1 MNRRR
6 VSPRVTALVAIAVA
20 LIVRWLDPD
29 GCVAGAQPWAQMH
42 VAAVFG
48 AIVTAIE
55 IIGGWLGTAAAA
67 VATYLATVV
76 QWIVI
81 HLAIFIKAT
90 GAVFAK
96 AWDGLKI
103 VYQDVLKPA
112 VQWFDAHIKRLY
124 AWLRQTFQPVFDFL
138 NRVRGE
144 LLDLYRKYVRPVLD
158 IIDYTRAGLR
168 LLGDL
173 GIDWARALDRRLGEV
188 ESVISENF
196 RRVLSYINEAI
207 DVLNSI
213 VTADRLFQRLPFL
226 RSLDRDAVYWFR
238 IWWVRQVD
246 PSHQSGTP
254 YSRTRD
260 FPLAAPFEN
269 SKRLAL
275 FYRGEPTD
283 IDARV
288 KDGVALWRDA
298 ANWDEGDLLSRVE
311 VFGPD
316 LPAEGA

>member
-1 MNRRR
+1 
-6 VSPRVTALVAIAVA
+6 
-20 LIVRWLDPD
+20 
-29 GCVAGAQPWAQMH
+29 
-42 VAAVFG
+42 
-48 AIVTAIE
+48 
-55 IIGGWLGTAAAA
+55 
-67 VATYLATVV
+67 
-76 QWIVI
+76 
-81 HLAIFIKAT
+81 
-90 GAVFAK
+90 
-96 AWDGLKI
+96 
-103 VYQDVLKPA
+103 
-112 VQWFDAHIKRLY
+112 
-124 AWLRQTFQPVFDFL
+124 
-138 NRVRGE
+138 
-144 LLDLYRKYVRPVLD
+144 
-158 IIDYTRAGLR
+158 
-168 LLGDL
+168 
-173 GIDWARALDRRLGEV
+173 
-188 ESVISENF
+188 
-196 RRVLSYINEAI
+196 
-207 DVLNSI
+207 VLNSI

>member
-20 LIVRWLDPD
+20 LVVRWLDPD

-103 VYQDVLKPA
+103 VYADVLKPA
-112 VQWFDAHIKRLY
+112 VQWFDAHLKRLY

-144 LLDLYRKYVRPVLD
+144 MLDLYRKYVRPVLD

-173 GIDWARALDRRLGEV
+173 GIDWARALDRRLGEF

-196 RRVLSYINEAI
+196 RRILSYVNQAI
-207 DVLNSI
+207 DILNAI
-213 VTADRLFQRLPFL
+213 VTVDRLFQRVPFL
-226 RSLDRDAVYWFR
+226 RTLVRDSRFVWRVMINPAVRPLTELERVKLKRAVTTQTAPELSASIADYLEGQR
-238 IWWVRQVD
+238 NDVGDVID
-246 PSHQSGTP
+246 A
-254 YSRTRD
+254 
-260 FPLAAPFEN
+260 LAADF
-269 SKRLAL
+269 
-275 FYRGEPTD
+275 
-283 IDARV
+283 V
-288 KDGVALWRDA
+288 KDWQSV
-298 ANWDEGDLLSRVE
+298 
-311 VFGPD
+311 
-316 LPAEGA
+316 